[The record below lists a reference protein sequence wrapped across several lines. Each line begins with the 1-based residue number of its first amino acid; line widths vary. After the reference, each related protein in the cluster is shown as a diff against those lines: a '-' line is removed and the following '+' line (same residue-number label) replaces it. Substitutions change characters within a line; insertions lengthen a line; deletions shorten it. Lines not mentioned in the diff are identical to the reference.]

1 MSKIKNA
8 PTIVN
13 GDTVIGFTSTQKA
26 QELGWV
32 DLPSLS
38 SWYQEDPDKNH
49 LGLIELFSSQADYRM
64 PTYKKFCEKN
74 NYLTK
79 NGSLRY
85 TAEII
90 YQYIIKIQM
99 VQKDLYQQTIY
110 LMSLMYLQNQQIKM
124 ESKIWV

>member
-64 PTYKKFCEKN
+64 PTYKKFFKDKAILEV
-74 NYLTK
+74 
-79 NGSLRY
+79 NGAMVDLH
-85 TAEII
+85 TIFLLLNLQVHLLWKILLITVII
-90 YQYIIKIQM
+90 Q
-99 VQKDLYQQTIY
+99 V
-110 LMSLMYLQNQQIKM
+110 
-124 ESKIWV
+124 